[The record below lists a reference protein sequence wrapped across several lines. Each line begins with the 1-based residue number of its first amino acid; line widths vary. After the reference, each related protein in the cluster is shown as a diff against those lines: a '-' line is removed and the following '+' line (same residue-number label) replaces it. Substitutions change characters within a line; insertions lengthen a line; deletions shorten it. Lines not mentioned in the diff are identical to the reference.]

1 MMKNLTTV
9 AVTIALT
16 VVYAL
21 SPSSGASTASAQ
33 TPQPASQNGTTT
45 PTRPRTSGAQQQGG
59 LIRPATPNSD
69 RLEPDDTRAAP
80 AGVSDEVLAN
90 RRDVMSEEEAAVL
103 PYYNNFMSTYRL
115 GPEDVISVQVF
126 DKEKY
131 SRAGITVPPD
141 GKISYPLI
149 KGGVHVAGK
158 TTQQVA
164 EEITKQLDEYIID
177 PKVSVYLERVMS
189 ARFSIIGDVAQP
201 GVRLLTR
208 RMTVYEALSE
218 SGGVL
223 PTGDKKKVRLLR
235 RQVDGTL
242 LPIEVN
248 IAAIEKGKAIDS
260 QFLAPGDQILVP
272 GNKFKTLQ
280 KVMSL
285 VQVLSFARIFTG
297 GF

>member
-1 MMKNLTTV
+1 MMKNLTTLT
-9 AVTIALT
+9 VTIALT
-16 VVYAL
+16 AVYAL
-21 SPSSGASTASAQ
+21 SPCGASTASAQ
-33 TPQPASQNGTTT
+33 TPQPAGQGGTTT
-45 PTRPRTSGAQQQGG
+45 PASPRTSGAQGG

-69 RLEPDDTRAAP
+69 RLEPDDTRVAP
-80 AGVSDEVLAN
+80 AGVSEEVLAN
-90 RRDVMSEEEAAVL
+90 RRDAMSEEEAAVL

-177 PKVSVYLERVMS
+177 PKVSVYLERAMS

-248 IAAIEKGKAIDS
+248 IAAIE
-260 QFLAPGDQILVP
+260 
-272 GNKFKTLQ
+272 
-280 KVMSL
+280 
-285 VQVLSFARIFTG
+285 
-297 GF
+297 

>member
-16 VVYAL
+16 AVYAWSPCGAL
-21 SPSSGASTASAQ
+21 SASAQ
-33 TPQPASQNGTTT
+33 SQRPAGQDGTTT
-45 PTRPRTSGAQQQGG
+45 PTKPRTSGAPGG

-69 RLEPDDTRAAP
+69 RLEPDDTRVVP
-80 AGVSDEVLAN
+80 AGVSEEVLAN
-90 RRDVMSEEEAAVL
+90 RRDAMSEEEAAVL

-131 SRAGITVPPD
+131 SRSGITVPPD

-248 IAAIEKGKAIDS
+248 IAAIEKGKAIDG

-272 GNKFKTLQ
+272 GNKFKTFQ
-280 KVMSL
+280 KVLSL
-285 VQVLSFARIFTG
+285 VQVLSFARIFAGG